1 MTNNKISD
9 DAAKAETLPISRDAL
24 IQELARDIIGRAVAD
39 LGAQDPVKAADAFYW
54 LTSPDFPW
62 WAEAWGHSFADP
74 YLMILSGG
82 AQKYIRNKRRS
93 HV

>member
-1 MTNNKISD
+1 MP
-9 DAAKAETLPISRDAL
+9 AERIKRMAIPVHDEAL
-24 IQELARDIIGRAVAD
+24 IQELARGIIGQAIAD

-74 YLMILSGG
+74 YRMILSGG
-82 AQKYIRNKRRS
+82 AQKYIKHRRRS
-93 HV
+93 YA

>member
-1 MTNNKISD
+1 MNTTNDNDNEK
-9 DAAKAETLPISRDAL
+9 ETVPISRDAL
-24 IQELARDIIGRAVAD
+24 LQELARDIIGRAVAD
-39 LGAQDPVKAADAFYW
+39 LGDQDPVKAADAFYW
-54 LTSPDFPW
+54 LTSEDFPW

-74 YLMILSGG
+74 YQMILSGG